1 MTLLEKFLQEF
12 TNPATLPGAV
22 FYALVFF
29 TVAWFTTRSLRLA
42 LLRLLKKEKQ
52 GLFDHTSLSFLVQL
66 LQVAIYLIAF
76 ILYAHLIPTL
86 RHMGTALLAS
96 VGVITVVLGLAAQQT
111 LNNVMA
117 GISLV
122 LYRPLRVGDF
132 LQITAPTGV
141 ETGVVESLTLGY
153 TILRTLDNRRIV
165 VPNSVMVSTVTINL
179 TFKDPRIM
187 LNVPVTVQWKDVD
200 AARRILLELAYAHPQ
215 VQEVVGCP
223 ITQLSNT
230 GVTLS
235 LQVWCADT
243 TIAQQVMYEL
253 YEQILKKFVEN
264 GIRYA

>member
-1 MTLLEKFLQEF
+1 MMLMLEKFLQEF
-12 TNPATLPGAV
+12 TNPATLSGAI
-22 FYALVFF
+22 FYAVVFLAI
-29 TVAWFTTRSLRLA
+29 AWFTARSLRLA
-42 LLRLLKKEKQ
+42 LLRLLEKDKR
-52 GLFDHTSLSFLVQL
+52 GLVDHTSFSFLVQL
-66 LQVAIYLIAF
+66 LQVSIYLIAF

-111 LNNVMA
+111 LNNLIA
-117 GISLV
+117 GVSLV

-132 LQITAPTGV
+132 LQIAAPTGV

-165 VPNSVMVSTVTINL
+165 VPNSVMASQVTINL
-179 TFKDPRIM
+179 SFKDPRII

-200 AARRILLELAYAHPQ
+200 KARKILLELAQAHPQ

-223 ITQLSNT
+223 ITQLGNT
-230 GVTLS
+230 GVTLT
-235 LQVWCADT
+235 LQVWCADA
-243 TIAQQVMYEL
+243 TIAQRVMYEL

-264 GIRYA
+264 GIR